1 MYRLGFEVIAFGTGR
16 TVQDNEWRRSERYHH
31 HDKPECGGRVL
42 VGQRNAPVPV
52 DTDRRRCLGLVGPN
66 ENFTRPAGSSRC
78 GCAGPPSGSR
88 PAGASIDPLDSP
100 SVKHNQRPNHHC
112 DWKGKAGS
120 ERYTRNVQDGTD
132 PSIQIYDEMYR
143 NTSFH
148 GCTDCEVPELWAAIR
163 EEFGHSPFSYDY
175 CETGNV
181 FRYTTQLQ
189 PIALT
194 ATRPDTTL
202 ESYLE
207 LRDDVIREQE
217 PTTAANLTYSI
228 QSYHTTLQT
237 TPVVMFAKR
246 YSKQGSKNYTDV
258 SVQVDIPNVPVVLVL
273 TDHGSSRWNVTI
285 SSRTNVTELVVSGL
299 SAQQLNLLDG
309 SIVGSQILMDRT
321 SDKTERALNC
331 LFCTIMDAD
340 SWSRANYNV
349 PLFAFDYAEG
359 ATQFS
364 YQDVKTDAPT
374 TAPSGALSSTPST
387 TSSSAPSGM
396 TQPPAAPGSSDNSK
410 DALTPTIHKG
420 TQTPTLAPTVDKGAT
435 EPPFRPKTTYE
446 PTAAGLSPESSSSNL
461 NNNSGDS
468 KTTTLLGVA
477 IAAMLVLVMLVL
489 WMMRRRKYQKGTVV
503 VELETQHEDNDI
515 T

>member
-1 MYRLGFEVIAFGTGR
+1 MVPDGPFRTMSGDGVNGTII
-16 TVQDNEWRRSERYHH
+16 TINPNVVD
-31 HDKPECGGRVL
+31 EC
-42 VGQRNAPVPV
+42 
-52 DTDRRRCLGLVGPN
+52 
-66 ENFTRPAGSSRC
+66 S
-78 GCAGPPSGSR
+78 
-88 PAGASIDPLDSP
+88 LDSETHQFRSTRIDDDVWVLWARTRTSLDQQAVVDVDVP
-100 SVKHNQRPNHHC
+100 DRPVALVLQAQVSTLWTVRASNTTNVQTIIVT
-112 DWKGKAGS
+112 GK
-120 ERYTRNVQDGTD
+120 ERQEVNATLVNVQDGTD

-194 ATRPDTTL
+194 ATRPNTTL

-387 TSSSAPSGM
+387 TSSSVPSGM